1 MSRSLHQAVAV
12 AADRSLHHPAV
23 AVVAASRSRHPA
35 AKAGAEGAEE
45 ESGRNRLP
53 AAAVAAVVRQTLEA
67 SSKVRMIHAC
77 IASA

>member
-1 MSRSLHQAVAV
+1 MSRSLHQAVA
-12 AADRSLHHPAV
+12 AEADRSLHHPAA
-23 AVVAASRSRHPA
+23 AVVAA
-35 AKAGAEGAEE
+35 AEE

>member
-1 MSRSLHQAVAV
+1 MSRSLHQAVEAE
-12 AADRSLHHPAV
+12 ADRSLHHPAV
-23 AVVAASRSRHPA
+23 AVVAA
-35 AKAGAEGAEE
+35 AEE